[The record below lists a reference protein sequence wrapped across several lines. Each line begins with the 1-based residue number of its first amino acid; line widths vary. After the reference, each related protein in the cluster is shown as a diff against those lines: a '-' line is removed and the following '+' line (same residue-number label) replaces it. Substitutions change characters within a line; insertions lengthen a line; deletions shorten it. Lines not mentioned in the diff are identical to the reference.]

1 MRRLV
6 LLLALL
12 LPGFANAAEGS
23 PLGKAGTLLLG
34 GGGSFTWSNW
44 ETPEGEALTRR
55 DARVVPSATLFLGD
69 GVGLRL
75 EPLFATTWEE
85 DDRTGLRSDAWRAG
99 AFVGPA
105 FYLPLGPAVALV
117 AAVQGGFEAGE
128 LEQQALGPRQQQAV
142 GPRQLGARSSFRT
155 YGVGGDLGLAFP
167 VRQSAFFEL
176 LLEIDRRWISR
187 GEGSNYDEARTDRAL
202 GLRVGIILDP

>member
-105 FYLPLGPAVALV
+105 FYLPVGPAVALV

-128 LEQQALGPRQQQAV
+128 LEQQALGPRQQ
-142 GPRQLGARSSFRT
+142 LGSLSSFRT
-155 YGVGGDLGLAFP
+155 WAVGGDLGLAFP

-176 LLEIDRRWISR
+176 LLEFDRRWISSD
-187 GEGSNYDEARTDRAL
+187 EGSNYDEARSDRAL